1 MEVANTVWGELEPV
15 EADIDFDQLED
26 EFAAKATAT
35 LKGGGRTDN
44 APKQKMLLTMQRA
57 QNVSVFLA
65 KLKLTPAQV
74 RPAISPTGKHATLMP
89 VTARHFQASL
99 RFDIIYRSI
108 LCSADI

>member
-1 MEVANTVWGELEPV
+1 MWGELEPV

-26 EFAAKATAT
+26 EFAAKATAMF
-35 LKGGGRTDN
+35 KGGSRADK

-74 RPAISPTGKHATLMP
+74 RAGHLAILASMPPCLHARE
-89 VTARHFQASL
+89 A
-99 RFDIIYRSI
+99 
-108 LCSADI
+108 

>member
-1 MEVANTVWGELEPV
+1 MFAWVQVANTVWGELEPV

-35 LKGGGRTDN
+35 FKGAGQADK

-74 RPAISPTGKHATLMP
+74 THS
-89 VTARHFQASL
+89 
-99 RFDIIYRSI
+99 Y
-108 LCSADI
+108 